1 MDWLTI
7 GSDIGTMATGLSAVT
22 AAYVW
27 TRNQVRGWRQEKA
40 EKQIKNWHGF
50 IPLGQVDTWRV
61 RLVEEPKS
69 PTARVVLEAVNPDGS
84 PDEMI
89 AHVIRERIKQD
100 GFLSRSPTTEEF
112 EFLKELQRKRG
123 YGKGVVIR

>member
-1 MDWLTI
+1 MDWLTT

-61 RLVEEPKS
+61 RLAEEQPNS
-69 PTARVVLEAVNPDGS
+69 PTAQVIIEAVNPDGT

-89 AHVIRERIKQD
+89 AHIIRKRIKQD
-100 GFLSRSPTTEEF
+100 GFLSRPPTTGKLEF
-112 EFLKELQRKRG
+112 PKRTSTQ
-123 YGKGVVIR
+123 VW